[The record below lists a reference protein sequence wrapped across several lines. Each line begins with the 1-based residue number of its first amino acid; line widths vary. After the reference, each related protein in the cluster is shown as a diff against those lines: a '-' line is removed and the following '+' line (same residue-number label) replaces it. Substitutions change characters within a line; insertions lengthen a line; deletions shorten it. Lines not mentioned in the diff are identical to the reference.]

1 MSEKILGVLGGMGP
15 MATAQFL
22 KNVIDM
28 TDAKCDQEHIPML
41 VSNHTTIP
49 DRTEFILDNSKENP
63 VPILVKDALT
73 LEKAG
78 VCGLAMPCNT
88 AHYFF
93 EEIQK
98 AVNIPVLHIVEE
110 TVKFIANRDKS
121 QKKVGILATKG
132 TLASGV
138 YQDFCKKYD
147 LVPIEP
153 SKGVSNMLMDIIYNK
168 VKQGKPVSAS
178 EFLAVIDDMINDG
191 CDVVVLG
198 CTELS
203 VIKSDLKLN
212 QHNIVD
218 SLDVLSKCSIELCEK
233 KVKQECF

>member
-1 MSEKILGVLGGMGP
+1 
-15 MATAQFL
+15 
-22 KNVIDM
+22 
-28 TDAKCDQEHIPML
+28 
-41 VSNHTTIP
+41 
-49 DRTEFILDNSKENP
+49 
-63 VPILVKDALT
+63 
-73 LEKAG
+73 
-78 VCGLAMPCNT
+78 
-88 AHYFF
+88 
-93 EEIQK
+93 
-98 AVNIPVLHIVEE
+98 
-110 TVKFIANRDKS
+110 
-121 QKKVGILATKG
+121 
-132 TLASGV
+132 
-138 YQDFCKKYD
+138 
-147 LVPIEP
+147 
-153 SKGVSNMLMDIIYNK
+153 MDIIYNK